1 MVSTAMAANGGG
13 QRGFT
18 YIAVLLLVALHGVVL
33 AVAGTMWHVAQK
45 REKERELLFV
55 GDQFRRALRSYAAS
69 GPGLAGQL
77 PRSLDDLIR
86 DPRVPGIRRHLRKV
100 FVDPMTGTT
109 DWGLVLTPDGNAI
122 LGVYSRSQDAPLKTG
137 NFPVDDQEFEGASMY
152 SEWKFLYRPAGRRPV
167 SPPRDTGVPARGDVK
182 GDEP

>member
-1 MVSTAMAANGGG
+1 MEANGG

-18 YIAVLLLVALHGVVL
+18 YIAILLLVALHGVVL

-86 DPRVPGIRRHLRKV
+86 DPRVPGIKRHLRKV
-100 FVDPMTGTT
+100 FVDPMTGTA
-109 DWGLVLTPDGNAI
+109 DWGLVLTRDGNAI
-122 LGVYSRSQDAPLKTG
+122 VGVYSRSQDAPLKTG
-137 NFPVDDQEFEGASMY
+137 NFPADDQDFEGASKY
-152 SEWKFLYRPAGRRPV
+152 SEWTFLYRPSGRAPG
-167 SPPRDTGVPARGDVK
+167 SPGRDTGASARRDARE
-182 GDEP
+182 DEP